1 MMAKFAPTDA
11 RAPACPADGQAAGSV
26 SAIAAIDHH
35 TVAALLDYRRRVAE
49 LYAELRVAADP
60 RAAHARWCAVRRDLY
75 ATHPQSPLPADRRA
89 GHGGPHVWD
98 YDPRWRLLATV
109 QPAAQES
116 LELPSSDGATMR
128 FVRFGHAHA
137 DVGGGREPVALD
149 LYWLDAYGGGLFVP
163 FADATSGAESYG
175 AGRYVLD
182 TIKGA
187 DLGTQDGRLVLD
199 LNFAYQPSCSY
210 DPRWTCPLAPPANRL
225 GGAVRAGE
233 RLTATA

>member
-1 MMAKFAPTDA
+1 MSPPPTRASPPAASWA
-11 RAPACPADGQAAGSV
+11 RSSSSPEVPTAATDPSSV
-26 SAIAAIDHH
+26 AQ
-35 TVAALLDYRRRVAE
+35 LLDYRRQIAE
-49 LYAELRVAADP
+49 LYAEIRANADP
-60 RAAHARWCAVRRDLY
+60 RTAHARWCAARHELY
-75 ATHPQSPLPADRRA
+75 ATHPQSPLPVAERA
-89 GHGGPHVWD
+89 GHGGPHAWD
-98 YDPRWRLLATV
+98 YDVRWRLLATIE
-109 QPAAQES
+109 PAPEEI

-128 FVRFGHAHA
+128 FVRFGRGRA
-137 DVGGGREPVALD
+137 DDVSLD

-163 FADATSGAESYG
+163 FADATSGDESYG

-187 DLGTQDGRLVLD
+187 DLGAQDGRLVLD

-225 GGAVRAGE
+225 TGAVRAGE